1 MGDEEVSTDDSLNTF
16 CLEEEQRNETEGE
29 IKPKEVYL
37 SLFFFEI
44 GESRVCLY
52 VDSLEKEKLL
62 M

>member
-37 SLFFFEI
+37 SLFF
-44 GESRVCLY
+44 
-52 VDSLEKEKLL
+52 
-62 M
+62 